1 MGDQKTIACVANPD
15 YPGVYVEITAL
26 KGQSLDTRRSFWLRD
41 GELTPCDP
49 VAPGK
54 APIPPWEGEK
64 RATPRRNFYGRMEG
78 AANPPKGIQVRR
90 EPYAPDG
97 SVKAWWRYTDPAA
110 AQAAH
115 VEPNV
120 WQRIDF
126 PRLRL
131 YPVPIRHMAG
141 LPDGSILAIGEGY
154 ARSVRFD
161 PRTNE
166 RTPLGQ
172 TMSTYSVVPFE
183 QKVYLCGYPGSL
195 VWVYDPARP
204 WTAGQAG
211 DGPPADDAAI
221 STTNN
226 KSNASTRDTNPAHVA
241 KLKDF
246 TDVHMPWASAV
257 GADGRVYFGGKV
269 VRIGNGGGLGW
280 WDTRKQEAG
289 GFYEPFERDTIH
301 WMCAADAGR
310 YIVCSTKPVAGR
322 NDPDSKPRRGRIFV
336 YDTTKREIVHTVDDE
351 RLEHFPGFIT
361 EAMPGLVMG
370 YAPRKQEA
378 DGGLLYGFDA
388 AAGKVLWTKPVPVAP
403 QTAFSFMRRGRYEF
417 DRGPDG
423 FVWTHMGDT
432 LVRIDPRTAEV
443 HPVGKMPQDPLL
455 FLDGDMYVAGAEQ
468 FRRITGL
475 PKVKTVK

>member
-1 MGDQKTIACVANPD
+1 MISEAACAATFRTGDPRADVLQADFDSAILEPQVDRLNP
-15 YPGVYVEITAL
+15 PGVVGPE
-26 KGQSLDTRRSFWLRD
+26 Q
-41 GELTPCDP
+41 
-49 VAPGK
+49 PG
-54 APIPPWEGEK
+54 
-64 RATPRRNFYGRMEG
+64 
-78 AANPPKGIQVRR
+78 
-90 EPYAPDG
+90 
-97 SVKAWWRYTDPAA
+97 
-110 AQAAH
+110 
-115 VEPNV
+115 
-120 WQRIDF
+120 
-126 PRLRL
+126 
-131 YPVPIRHMAG
+131 
-141 LPDGSILAIGEGY
+141 
-154 ARSVRFD
+154 
-161 PRTNE
+161 
-166 RTPLGQ
+166 
-172 TMSTYSVVPFE
+172 VV
-183 QKVYLCGYPGSL
+183 
-195 VWVYDPARP
+195 
-204 WTAGQAG
+204 
-211 DGPPADDAAI
+211 
-221 STTNN
+221 
-226 KSNASTRDTNPAHVA
+226 
-241 KLKDF
+241 
-246 TDVHMPWASAV
+246 
-257 GADGRVYFGGKV
+257 GG
-269 VRIGNGGGLGW
+269 
-280 WDTRKQEAG
+280 
-289 GFYEPFERDTIH
+289 
-301 WMCAADAGR
+301 MCAADAGR

-322 NDPDSKPRRGRIFV
+322 NDPDSKPRRGRLFV